1 MKISNFFKNEI
12 ITAILIISSFIIT
25 VTPILKSACT
35 MTNHFSY
42 TWITTM
48 LVHADISSH
57 WLSNIFIIAL
67 LGPVIERRFGI
78 IRTVTMI
85 ILTTLA
91 TSFVDSLCNMT
102 GIGMSDI
109 CFMFILLHCFCKENI
124 GISFTCIVL
133 ILLKLI
139 PELQQINSN
148 DHIGHLA
155 HLIGGILGL
164 VFGILNNKM
173 EKLADKYY
181 KEETLTNTTIDK
193 NFSF

>member
-1 MKISNFFKNEI
+1 MKIANFFKDEI
-12 ITAILIISSFIIT
+12 ITAILIISSFVIT
-25 VTPILKSACT
+25 ITPALKSACT
-35 MTNHFSY
+35 MTQHFSW
-42 TWITTM
+42 TWITTT
-48 LVHADISSH
+48 LVHADISTH

-91 TSFVDSLCNMT
+91 TSFVGSLRNVA

-109 CFMFILLHCFCKENI
+109 CFMFILLHCFCKENT

-139 PELQQINSN
+139 PELQQINAN
-148 DHIGHLA
+148 DHIGHAA
-155 HLIGGILGL
+155 HFIGGILGL

-181 KEETLTNTTIDK
+181 REEANSEMK
-193 NFSF
+193 NFSV